1 MSTDNTKGEIRAYT
15 RGRTYLARLDGHP
28 ELVHLVSI
36 EISGMNA
43 GGGLLLVKDHGNGTV
58 DRLVKLLNDVE
69 KFPGGFMNHQ
79 VECEEDAASCD
90 CLYHDNLRAAE
101 ASHED
106 EHTETATQKG

>member
-1 MSTDNTKGEIRAYT
+1 MNTETQRNDIRTYT

-43 GGGLLLVKDHGNGTV
+43 GGGLLLVKDHGNNTV
-58 DRLVKLLNDVE
+58 DRLVKLLNDAE
-69 KFPGGFMNHQ
+69 KSPGGFMNHQ
-79 VECEEDAASCD
+79 VKCEEDAASCD
-90 CLYHDNLRAAE
+90 CSYHENMRAAE

-106 EHTETATQKG
+106 ESL